1 MPTARPARFPF
12 PGALFCGLL
21 LIAAGFGVRAGEPA
35 APETAQPAVAS
46 DPCGFYRG
54 QAYGRGIGHMATE
67 MLWACEAISARR
79 AAGMPLGDR
88 LLAVEL
94 ALERYRAAV
103 ISAGQAAFAR
113 DRRHG
118 LDGGKREAAKREIA
132 EHTGALAA
140 LDAIRAG
147 F

>member
-1 MPTARPARFPF
+1 MPNARPARFPF
-12 PGALFCGLL
+12 LGALCCGLL
-21 LIAAGFGVRAGEPA
+21 LIAAGYGVRAGEPA
-35 APETAQPAVAS
+35 AETAQPAVAS

-79 AAGMPLGDR
+79 GAGMPLGDR

-118 LDGGKREAAKREIA
+118 LEGGHRDEAKREIA